1 MKRPDML
8 VLQDLIDEMHSMD
21 SEEMMKRRRNKGG
34 GQTITIAIGETNQK
48 EEGEMETEDE
58 KPMGDGLGVPISTP
72 MSDMEDGED
81 EDEMEEKML
90 CEEARSLGIP
100 DPESMDMRLLK
111 KLIEKKKM
119 V

>member
-8 VLQDLIDEMHSMD
+8 VLQDLIDDMYSMD
-21 SEEMMKRRRNKGG
+21 SEEMMKKRRNMG
-34 GQTITIAIGETNQK
+34 GQTITISIGESKPT

-58 KPMGDGLGVPISTP
+58 KPMGDGLGVPVSSP
-72 MSDMEDGED
+72 MSEMEDD
-81 EDEMEEKML
+81 EDDMEEKTM